1 MHLKLGCI
9 FIFKVW
15 KVFKERAFLWKKVV
29 FEESG
34 FPLEKEEQALKVTS
48 LKRGW
53 IDSYRGKFLKKNRD
67 KFFWKV
73 DKVPLKKVKTN
84 KTYNLILHKINFAK
98 FLGANTMM

>member
-1 MHLKLGCI
+1 MLSLKQL
-9 FIFKVW
+9 V
-15 KVFKERAFLWKKVV
+15 AFGEKSV

-34 FPLEKEEQALKVTS
+34 FPLEKEEQALKETS

-53 IDSYRGKFLKKNRD
+53 IDAYRGKFLKKNRD

-84 KTYNLILHKINFAK
+84 KTYNLILHKINYAK
-98 FLGANTMM
+98 FLGTNTMM